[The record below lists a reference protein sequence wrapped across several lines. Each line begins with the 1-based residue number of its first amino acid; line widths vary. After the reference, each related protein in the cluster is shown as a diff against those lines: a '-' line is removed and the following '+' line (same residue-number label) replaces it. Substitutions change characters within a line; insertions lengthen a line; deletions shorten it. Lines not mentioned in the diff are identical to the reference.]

1 MRRAISILLAIFTLW
16 SVTGLPVVAQ
26 DRIEVAQRRTTLFD
40 LLFGNQNQQQ
50 APTPPADVQG
60 EQPKRTQTARPVL
73 KPQKPTIEKA
83 EGATRLAVFG
93 DSLATDLS
101 KALERYFAEDP
112 NLAVLDFG
120 IGSSGFVRADFFDW
134 NKTLAEEIEKK
145 SFDLAVV
152 MIGINDRQTMKAD
165 GKSMKPLTEE
175 WTAAYQARVAQFVQ
189 QLRSANIPVIWVG
202 LPPMKSSSFSADM
215 SQIGGVQ
222 RLAAFAGG
230 AEFVDIYERFLDDE
244 DKYSSYGP
252 DLTGQKVLMRKSD
265 GIHFATAGA
274 DKLAF
279 YVTQALK
286 LYYQGGTVRLAVGD
300 PMAGTD
306 GAAMIR
312 PPFQGLGQMRLLEIA
327 GPVLPLSAEADRASA
342 MVEAVAQAPARG
354 LDLAVMV
361 KAPIGRAD
369 AFGAGYDPQAE
380 AEAEAEQAAQ

>member
-1 MRRAISILLAIFTLW
+1 M
-16 SVTGLPVVAQ
+16 
-26 DRIEVAQRRTTLFD
+26 
-40 LLFGNQNQQQ
+40 
-50 APTPPADVQG
+50 
-60 EQPKRTQTARPVL
+60 
-73 KPQKPTIEKA
+73 
-83 EGATRLAVFG
+83 
-93 DSLATDLS
+93 
-101 KALERYFAEDP
+101 
-112 NLAVLDFG
+112 
-120 IGSSGFVRADFFDW
+120 
-134 NKTLAEEIEKK
+134 
-145 SFDLAVV
+145 
-152 MIGINDRQTMKAD
+152 
-165 GKSMKPLTEE
+165 
-175 WTAAYQARVAQFVQ
+175 AQFVQ